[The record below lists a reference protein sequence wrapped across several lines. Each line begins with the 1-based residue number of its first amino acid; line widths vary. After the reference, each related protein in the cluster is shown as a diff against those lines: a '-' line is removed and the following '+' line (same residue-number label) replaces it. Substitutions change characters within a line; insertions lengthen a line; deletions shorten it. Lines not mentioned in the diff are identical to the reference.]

1 MHHTLRR
8 HMLMIYAPRFA
19 ILQCASGRNLEELA
33 LGILITLHFA
43 VSWSSERDLCLLKL
57 ESAF

>member
-1 MHHTLRR
+1 
-8 HMLMIYAPRFA
+8 MLMIYAPRFA

-33 LGILITLHFA
+33 LGILITLDFA
-43 VSWSSERDLCLLKL
+43 VSWSLERDLCLPKL